1 MLPWAFFDHV
11 FKTAGT
17 SLQTILIGHYGRES
31 LCRADGSSTA
41 AAFAQ
46 GRDFPLIAGHVEHVK
61 GFLPFR
67 HRACFT
73 LLRHPVERAVSA
85 YRHLQRQPLPSPDLA
100 VRAAHVLSM
109 EEFATGVLTETA
121 IVRDFQTRH
130 FAAMGA
136 GAQGDSLLDS
146 AKAALSL
153 YHAFGVQEEFEL
165 AVGLVCTSLGVPAP
179 ASVPFENAASVAA
192 AELLSDRA
200 RRAIERAN
208 RNDLALWEWAR
219 REARRMRDGRA
230 CPTPPAAALPRNAV
244 VAAPTPAVR
253 RLRRDEGGA
262 VELLQVA
269 VEAVMP
275 GHPPGTAFET
285 GALVQVR
292 VLVQMLEGEADL
304 TVGLRIADVF
314 RQSIFETNS
323 FYLGASLALHAN
335 ARVVVEFTLPL
346 NLAPGPYVIDVSG
359 HRGPDGQEGLYF
371 WRDEAC
377 KFDVANH
384 DKVFFRGIAYLP
396 ATVACVPATPATLW
410 MSPIDDVQLAVG
422 LRCVALPHG
431 REWAAGARITLGVTL
446 RNDSGYELS
455 SHPPAPVMLSYHIA
469 NAAGDI
475 VVFDGERTA
484 LSPPL
489 RSGEE
494 RGILLRATAPD
505 VPGTYVLT
513 PYLLQEGHRWFDQ
526 GDLVDT
532 TPVPFVVLN
541 TAAALGERA

>member
-1 MLPWAFFDHV
+1 MLPRAFFDHV

-17 SLQTILIGHYGRES
+17 SLQTILIGHYGGES
-31 LCRADGSSTA
+31 LCRADSSSTA
-41 AAFAQ
+41 AAFEQ

-165 AVGLVCTSLGVPAP
+165 AVGLVCASLGVPAP

-230 CPTPPAAALPRNAV
+230 RPTLPAAALPRNT
-244 VAAPTPAVR
+244 VAAAAPAVR
-253 RLRRDEGGA
+253 RLRREAGGA

-269 VEAVMP
+269 VEAVVP
-275 GHPPGTAFET
+275 GHLPDTPFET
-285 GALVQVR
+285 GALVRVR

-304 TVGLRIADVF
+304 TVGLRIADAF
-314 RQSIFETNS
+314 RQSVFETNS
-323 FYLGASLALHAN
+323 FHLGTSLALHAN
-335 ARVVVEFTLPL
+335 ERVVVEFTLPL
-346 NLAPGPYVIDVSG
+346 DLAPGAYVIDVSG
-359 HRGPDGQEGLYF
+359 HRGADGQEELYF

-384 DKVFFRGIAYLP
+384 DKAFFRGIAYLP

-410 MSPIDDVQLAVG
+410 MSPIDDAQLAVR
-422 LRCVALPHG
+422 LRCATLPHSG
-431 REWAAGARITLGVTL
+431 ELAAGTRIMLGVTL

-484 LSPPL
+484 LSAPL

-494 RGILLRATAPD
+494 RGILLRATAPE
-505 VPGTYVLT
+505 VPGAYVLT
-513 PYLLQEGHRWFDQ
+513 PYLLQEGHRWFDERE
-526 GDLVDT
+526 LVDT
-532 TPVPFVVLN
+532 LPFPFVVLT
-541 TAAALGERA
+541 TAVAFGESA